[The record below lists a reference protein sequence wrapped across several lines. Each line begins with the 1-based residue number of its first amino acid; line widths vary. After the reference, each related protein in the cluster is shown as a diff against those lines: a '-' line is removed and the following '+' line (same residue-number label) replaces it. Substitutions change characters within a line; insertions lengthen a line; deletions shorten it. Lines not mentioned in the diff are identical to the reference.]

1 MCRMSDPFS
10 PWAHS
15 KTHSIKPLKA
25 GHSLRGDKGQIRSSS
40 KNDNLFQNHP
50 GDKSRVS
57 LVCSVLPHLI
67 SEPQQGLTKSGS
79 CFLRL
84 LRNACWFVPLPGHI
98 TVPFLP
104 HCLSQSSYSPR
115 AQQHMPRASNPDRM
129 EQTIYFGHSAKLR
142 VFIQKQILSLV
153 STLQL

>member
-1 MCRMSDPFS
+1 MCLLSDPFS

-15 KTHSIKPLKA
+15 KTHSITPLKA
-25 GHSLRGDKGQIRSSS
+25 GHSLWGDKGQIGSSS
-40 KNDNLFQNHP
+40 KNDNLCQNRP
-50 GDKSRVS
+50 GDKTRVS
-57 LVCSVLPHLI
+57 LVYSVLPHLT
-67 SEPQQGLTKSGS
+67 SELQQGLAKSGN
-79 CFLRL
+79 CFLTL
-84 LRNACWFVPLPGHI
+84 LMNACLFIPVPGHI

-115 AQQHMPRASNPDRM
+115 AQQHTPQASKSDRM
-129 EQTIYFGHSAKLR
+129 EQTLYFGHSAKLR